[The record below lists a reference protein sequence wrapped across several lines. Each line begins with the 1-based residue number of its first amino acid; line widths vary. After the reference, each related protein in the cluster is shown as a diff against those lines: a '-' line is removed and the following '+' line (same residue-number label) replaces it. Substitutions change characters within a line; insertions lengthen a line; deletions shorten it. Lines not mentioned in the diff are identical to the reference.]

1 MIGRPKL
8 NTAGASKQKLQ
19 QAKSKTGRREP
30 DSSSDGSIN
39 GIRAM
44 LVGLSVLQAVARE
57 RRPLPLRD
65 VAAASGL
72 TPSRVHR
79 YLSSLVA
86 ANFIEQD
93 ASSGEYSLGQSV
105 VELGLLALGQ
115 LNSIQIGIDAL
126 VEFSERTGFDGHL
139 SVWGTF
145 GPTVVRWQSGSLGH
159 HFRIDEGRV
168 LPLLWSA
175 TGRVLMAYRDFKD
188 MASLVKQEITAWN
201 REHSEQPIDR
211 EDIVKMCAAVRRHG
225 LSSSVPSQK
234 LDKLLDPVFPRM
246 YRMAL
251 ETTAVPIFDHLGRAP
266 MALTFFGSD
275 DGPSIN
281 EDVALQKELR
291 LAGQMASRRLGGSH
305 N

>member
-1 MIGRPKL
+1 MTGRPRL
-8 NTAGASKQKLQ
+8 GSTGAPKRKLQ
-19 QAKSKTGRREP
+19 QAKSKANRQEA
-30 DSSSDGSIN
+30 DSSSDSIN

-93 ASSGEYSLGQSV
+93 SSSGEYSLGQSV

-115 LNSIQIGIDAL
+115 LDSIQIGTDAL

-145 GPTVVRWQSGSLGH
+145 GPTVVRWQSGRLGY
-159 HFRIDEGRV
+159 HFRIEEGRV

-175 TGRVLMAYRDFKD
+175 TGRILMAYRDFKD
-188 MASLVKQEITAWN
+188 VASLVKQEITAWN
-201 REHSEQPIDR
+201 REHSERQIDR
-211 EDIVKMCAAVRRHG
+211 EEVVEMCTAVRRHG
-225 LSSSVPSQK
+225 LSSSVPSHK
-234 LDKLLDPVFPRM
+234 LDKLFGPVFPRM
-246 YRMAL
+246 YRLAL
-251 ETTAVPIFDHLGRAP
+251 ETTAVPIFDHMGRVP
-266 MALTFFGSD
+266 MALTFFGAD

-281 EDVALQKELR
+281 EDAELQKELR
-291 LAGQMASRRLGGSH
+291 LAAQKASRRLGAG
-305 N
+305 